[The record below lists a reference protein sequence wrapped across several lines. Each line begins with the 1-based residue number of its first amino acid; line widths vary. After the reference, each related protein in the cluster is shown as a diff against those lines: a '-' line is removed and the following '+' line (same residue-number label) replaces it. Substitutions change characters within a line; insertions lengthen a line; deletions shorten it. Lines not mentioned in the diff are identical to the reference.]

1 MSRRSWKRA
10 QPRTMCQAV
19 EWSLE
24 FAGEHQLNAE
34 RIGERMGL
42 HSHWVIYKWAS
53 EGRMPA
59 VLIPAFEHACGINL
73 VSRWLAST
81 GGKLLIDLPSGRN
94 CNASDMQELQAV
106 LHTATG
112 ALLAFYNGAADAAAT
127 IGAIQ
132 VGLEGLAWHR
142 GNVQQ
147 HAHPQLELGDHSNE

>member
-1 MSRRSWKRA
+1 MKKRNWKRA
-10 QPRTMCQAV
+10 HPRTMCQAV

-24 FAGEHQLNAE
+24 YASEHRLNPE

-73 VSRWLAST
+73 VSRWLAAT
-81 GGKLLIDLPSGRN
+81 GGKLLVDLPTGRN
-94 CNASDMQELQAV
+94 CTPDDMQELQAV
-106 LHTATG
+106 LHHTTG
-112 ALLAFYNGAADAAAT
+112 ALLAFYNGTADADAT
-127 IGAIQ
+127 LGALQ
-132 VGLEGLAWHR
+132 SGLEALAWHR

-147 HAHPQLELGDHSNE
+147 HAHPQLELGDLGDE

>member
-1 MSRRSWKRA
+1 MKRHNWKRA

-34 RIGERMGL
+34 RIAERMGL

-81 GGKLLIDLPSGRN
+81 GGKLLIDLPSVATATPATCRN
-94 CNASDMQELQAV
+94 CRPYCIPPLARCWLST
-106 LHTATG
+106 TAQQMRRPPS
-112 ALLAFYNGAADAAAT
+112 ALSRSG
-127 IGAIQ
+127 
-132 VGLEGLAWHR
+132 
-142 GNVQQ
+142 
-147 HAHPQLELGDHSNE
+147 